1 MNIEGLDYN
10 TQREKLVLPE
20 YGREIQSMV
29 DHAVGIKDRA
39 ERQHCAESIIAIMD
53 HMFPDG
59 ADAEEHH
66 RKLWDHLA
74 IMSGFTLAIDYPFA
88 VKQAEDIAKRPDPMD
103 YPKTRI
109 PVRHYGSMMFE
120 LFDRLKNMEPGKER
134 DELVKLTANQMRR
147 DLAQWSHGSCD
158 EEKVAA
164 ELARFTDGKIHLDL
178 KNFKFEK
185 LVLVHDN
192 VLQKNNNGQRNNAQK
207 NGSQKNNNASQKN
220 NKKRNNK

>member
-29 DHAVGIKDRA
+29 DHAVAIKDRA

-66 RKLWDHLA
+66 CNLWDHLA
-74 IMSGFTLAIDYPFA
+74 IMSGFKLDIDYPFA

-147 DLAQWSHGSCD
+147 DLAQWSHGCRD

-164 ELARFTDGKIHLDL
+164 DLARFTDGKIHLDL

-192 VLQKNNNGQRNNAQK
+192 VLQKNNNGQRNNTQK